1 MSTLDNKDEENKK
14 NLAVTDVDQTDNDT
28 HEESTG
34 ETSTVKRTEKTSFSG
49 TPKRKS
55 TSLGSSHE
63 PGTTPGREF

>member
-1 MSTLDNKDEENKK
+1 MNTQDNEEEKKDVARTGIEE
-14 NLAVTDVDQTDNDT
+14 TDNQN
-28 HEESTG
+28 EETTG

-55 TSLGSSHE
+55 TSLGASHE

>member
-1 MSTLDNKDEENKK
+1 MNIQDNEDEKK
-14 NLAVTDVDQTDNDT
+14 GIARTDIDQTEGDT
-28 HEESTG
+28 HEETTG
-34 ETSTVKRTEKTSFSG
+34 ETSTVKPTEKTSFSG

>member
-1 MSTLDNKDEENKK
+1 MNTQDNEEEKKDV
-14 NLAVTDVDQTDNDT
+14 ARTDIEQTDTDN
-28 HEESTG
+28 EETTG
-34 ETSTVKRTEKTSFSG
+34 ETSTVKPTDKTSFSG

>member
-1 MSTLDNKDEENKK
+1 MNIQDNEEKNKGT
-14 NLAVTDVDQTDNDT
+14 ARTDIDQTEGDT

-34 ETSTVKRTEKTSFSG
+34 ETSTVRKTEKTSFSG

>member
-1 MSTLDNKDEENKK
+1 MNTQDNEEEKKDV
-14 NLAVTDVDQTDNDT
+14 ARTDIEQTDTDNQHT
-28 HEESTG
+28 TG
-34 ETSTVKRTEKTSFSG
+34 ETSTVKPTDKTSFSG